1 MTARYKLRTEALLRG
16 DMTFVDAKGCKR
28 CGNQRFYTSNAACMM
43 CLYEPRESFAEW
55 ARRHQ
60 LEGRDLTVA
69 ELAWRSAM
77 GNTPM
82 PLDDALAAVRS
93 GTQPT
98 ADIARHMGVSL
109 KYAQVVLRRLKALGF
124 VDSET
129 RGTYKYWRAL

>member
-28 CGNQRFYTSNAACMM
+28 CGGQMFYASNGNCMT
-43 CLYEPRESFAEW
+43 CLPRARESFAEW

-60 LEGRDLTVA
+60 LEGRDRTIA
-69 ELAWRSAM
+69 EMAWRSAM

-98 ADIARHMGVSL
+98 ADIAGTMGVSL
-109 KYAQVVLRRLKALGF
+109 KYAQLVLRRLKALGF